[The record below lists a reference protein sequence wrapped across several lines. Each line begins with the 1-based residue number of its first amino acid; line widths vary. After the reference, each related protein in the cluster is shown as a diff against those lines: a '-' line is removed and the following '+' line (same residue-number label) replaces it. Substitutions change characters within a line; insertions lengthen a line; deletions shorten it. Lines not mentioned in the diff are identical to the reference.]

1 MGLLEED
8 GNERELVCDLGP
20 VLQHG
25 DAEEEGH
32 GLRVEEKH
40 KFLCFATLYSGNT
53 HFELVRQ
60 AHLTFTLRS
69 CCRIQ

>member
-32 GLRVEEKH
+32 GLRVEEEH
-40 KFLCFATLYSGNT
+40 Q
-53 HFELVRQ
+53 VIR
-60 AHLTFTLRS
+60 
-69 CCRIQ
+69 

>member
-32 GLRVEEKH
+32 GPDQAQRLLRV
-40 KFLCFATLYSGNT
+40 
-53 HFELVRQ
+53 RDRPDR
-60 AHLTFTLRS
+60 LRGHREHNS
-69 CCRIQ
+69 QVPGYEHI